1 MIPTKRGDAPGGKGQ
16 QGGGDSG
23 HEREDK
29 PRGGQ
34 GGQGQQV
41 PEVEPNKEEGDMEKE
56 DGGEENRDKLT

>member
-1 MIPTKRGDAPGGKGQ
+1 MIPSKRSGAPGGGEKGDI
-16 QGGGDSG
+16 GG
-23 HEREDK
+23 EQREDK

-56 DGGEENRDKLT
+56 SGEGNRDELT